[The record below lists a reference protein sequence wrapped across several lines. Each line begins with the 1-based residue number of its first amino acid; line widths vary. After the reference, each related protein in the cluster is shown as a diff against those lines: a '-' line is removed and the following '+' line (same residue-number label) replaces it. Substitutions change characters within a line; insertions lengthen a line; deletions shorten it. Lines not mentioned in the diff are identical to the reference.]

1 MEPEINYVP
10 MAGKITL
17 KEDDNEK
24 LDYQEALRIQI
35 DKHLAATNNKVSYVV
50 DQLPK
55 VHAAKEPIYE
65 MQRRDED
72 GDAEGEMDK
81 MHAFE
86 DELDN
91 FDKELATI
99 MGKSDNTERDSMI
112 YGVSKEGS
120 NLQVGTMM
128 PACGDSL

>member
-1 MEPEINYVP
+1 M
-10 MAGKITL
+10 
-17 KEDDNEK
+17 
-24 LDYQEALRIQI
+24 RIQI
-35 DKHLAATNNKVSYVV
+35 DKHLAETNNKVSYVV

-65 MQRRDED
+65 MQRLDED
-72 GDAEGEMDK
+72 DDPEGEMDK

-86 DELDN
+86 DELDD

-99 MGKSDNTERDSMI
+99 MGKSKTSERDSII

-120 NLQVGTMM
+120 DL
-128 PACGDSL
+128 